1 MAGALVEARDM
12 LRMSVSLCSSRLN
25 QTGHG
30 PDRLATMQGYFFAV
44 TQCGSTGPKKRS
56 ATCLARGAVVWR
68 KEIAV
73 DQIMHW
79 QFLSVNNSLRA

>member
-1 MAGALVEARDM
+1 
-12 LRMSVSLCSSRLN
+12 LN

-30 PDRLATMQGYFFAV
+30 PDRLATMQGYFFALLSADRPV
-44 TQCGSTGPKKRS
+44 QKKRS
-56 ATCLARGAVVWR
+56 ATCLLRDAMVWR

-79 QFLSVNNSLRA
+79 QFPSVNNRLTFGKAVFRMGPLADVMRPGANG